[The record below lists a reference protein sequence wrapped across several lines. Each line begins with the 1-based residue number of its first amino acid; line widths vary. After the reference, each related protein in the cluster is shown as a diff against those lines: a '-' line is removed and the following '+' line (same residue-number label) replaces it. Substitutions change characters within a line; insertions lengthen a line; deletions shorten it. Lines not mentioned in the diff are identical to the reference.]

1 MGIKSLPIN
10 AAFKIEAYKPQAS
23 TMEIESLLSSA
34 GVTIP
39 DIYLRIVREMTDVE
53 ILVNQQKYVR
63 IWGPARVLEMNEAY
77 EVQKNIPT
85 SLAIGDDEGG
95 SALIL
100 MAGDHGFGLYKV
112 GFGDLDVDDAS
123 YIAPSLEEFLIN
135 AIGIEAI

>member
-1 MGIKSLPIN
+1 MGIQSLNIN
-10 AAFKIEAYKPQAS
+10 AAFKIEAYKSQAS
-23 TMEIESLLSSA
+23 ISEIESLLSSVD
-34 GVTIP
+34 VTVP

-53 ILVNQQKYVR
+53 ILVNQRKYVR

-77 EVQKNIPT
+77 EVQKNIPS
-85 SLAIGDDEGG
+85 SLAVGDDEGG

-100 MAGDHGFGLYKV
+100 MKGGHGFGLYKV

-135 AIGIEAI
+135 AVGIDVI